1 MNDAAPEPAAAAAR
15 RAEDEVRA
23 CFEAYE
29 RALLANDVETMDGWF
44 TDDPSVVRF
53 GIADCQHGPDQISA
67 WRRTA
72 EPVPVDRRHVRTTV
86 TALGPDVVLVALE
99 FANGDRPGRGRQ
111 SQVWQRTAVG
121 WRVAHAH
128 VSMID

>member
-1 MNDAAPEPAAAAAR
+1 VPADQASHLRAAEA
-15 RAEDEVRA
+15 EVRV
-23 CFEAYE
+23 CFETYE
-29 RALLANDVETMDGWF
+29 QALLANDLEAMDAWF

-53 GIADCQHGPDQISA
+53 GIADCQHGPEEIAA

-72 EPVPVDRRHVRTTV
+72 DPVPSDRRHVRTTI
-86 TALGPDVVLVALE
+86 TALVPDVVVVALE
-99 FANGDRPGRGRQ
+99 FANGDRHGQGRQ
-111 SQVWQRTAVG
+111 SQVWQRTTAG